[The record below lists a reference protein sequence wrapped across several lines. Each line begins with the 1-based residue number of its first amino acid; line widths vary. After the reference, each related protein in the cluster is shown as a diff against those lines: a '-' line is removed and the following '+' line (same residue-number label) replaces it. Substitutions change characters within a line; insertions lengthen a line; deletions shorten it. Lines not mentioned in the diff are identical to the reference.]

1 MCLVGQS
8 QPVSCL
14 VRPKYLRSLLIPA
27 MLAGVPAFHK
37 QVDLACCPVSPETVT
52 LELDNGAQVSAR
64 LAALQ
69 HSCKVIADASSGCK
83 IGDVLK

>member
-1 MCLVGQS
+1 MIIIQLLIGQS
-8 QPVSCL
+8 NP
-14 VRPKYLRSLLIPA
+14 YSLTI

-37 QVDLACCPVSPETVT
+37 QVDLASFLVSPETVT
-52 LELDNGAQVSAR
+52 LELDSGAKVSAR

-69 HSCKVIADASSGCK
+69 QSCKVIADASSGCK